1 MYIKGEPEVTASSV
15 KTEPEMMSL
24 VVTENRF
31 NGANY
36 SMNEIDIKE
45 EPLEVDEVSE
55 LLNR

>member
-1 MYIKGEPEVTASSV
+1 MCIKDEPQVPAMYIK
-15 KTEPEMMSL
+15 KEPEMSSI

-36 SMNEIDIKE
+36 STDEIHIKE
-45 EPLEVDEVSE
+45 EPLQDDEVSE